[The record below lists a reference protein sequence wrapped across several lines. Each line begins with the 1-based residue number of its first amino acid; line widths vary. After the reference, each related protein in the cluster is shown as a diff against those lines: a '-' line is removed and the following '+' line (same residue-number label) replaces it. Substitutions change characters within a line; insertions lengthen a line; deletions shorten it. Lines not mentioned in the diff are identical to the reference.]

1 MNFRKT
7 LLTLISV
14 TLVSLSLAVFAV
26 EQSAND
32 RAFIRLSE
40 DGSKAAR
47 AISLARVAIF
57 DGQTQEA
64 KKLIDQ
70 AKTAL
75 SAAARDADKLAIKST
90 KHDNLG
96 PMVPI
101 DARLTMADVYTLTPE
116 KKAEIDKVNE
126 HLKKGETKKALEV
139 LRPID
144 VRLTLTSMFMP
155 LDPAT
160 KAVDQAEK
168 LMADSKYYEANLA
181 LKKAEDS
188 WVVDSQSFVDYLGKL
203 PESGEQVA
211 NTASSNQPQTAAKPS
226 ETTTSQTGK

>member
-1 MNFRKT
+1 MNIRKT
-7 LLTLISV
+7 LLTV
-14 TLVSLSLAVFAV
+14 TGVAFVSLSLTALAV
-26 EQSAND
+26 EHSTNE
-32 RAFIRLSE
+32 RAFMRLSE

-47 AISLARVAIF
+47 TISLARVAIF

-64 KKLIDQ
+64 KTLVEQ

-75 SAAARDADKLAIKST
+75 GAAAKDADKLAIKAP
-90 KHDNLG
+90 KHDDLG

-144 VRLTLTSMFMP
+144 VQLTLTSLFMP
-155 LDPAT
+155 LDPTA
-160 KAVDQAEK
+160 KAVDQAGK
-168 LMADSKYYEANLA
+168 LLADDKYYEANLA

-188 WVVDSQSFVDYLGKL
+188 WVTDSQSFVDYLEKL
-203 PESGEQVA
+203 PESGKGAAHAAPVNPPE
-211 NTASSNQPQTAAKPS
+211 TASKKS
-226 ETTTSQTGK
+226 EK